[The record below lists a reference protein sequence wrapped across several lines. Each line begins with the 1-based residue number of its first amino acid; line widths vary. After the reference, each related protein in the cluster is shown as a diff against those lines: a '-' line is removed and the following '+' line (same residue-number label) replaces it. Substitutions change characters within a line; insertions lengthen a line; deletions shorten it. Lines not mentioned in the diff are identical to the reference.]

1 MITAPHEASL
11 THRASRVRFKRLT
24 VPCVAA
30 VPAFIALAVLA
41 GCVGQVASD
50 TSSPVPSPSASTGMA
65 PTEGVVWS
73 DGSSA
78 AASSPGRLGLDEASR
93 SAALELAET
102 AMGLF
107 ARPDVPYEVWWADL
121 EPVLSARGTAAYVTV
136 DPARIPVRQVSGPA
150 GLPGWTTPE
159 VARVSVPTD
168 VGSYLVVVSRSDA
181 DPVWRVERF
190 IAPEVLA

>member
-1 MITAPHEASL
+1 M
-11 THRASRVRFKRLT
+11 
-24 VPCVAA
+24 PCVAA

-41 GCVGQVASD
+41 GCAGQVAAD
-50 TSSPVPSPSASTGMA
+50 ASSPVPSPSASTGMA

-121 EPVLSARGTAAYVTV
+121 EPVLSARGAAAYVTV

-150 GLPGWTTPE
+150 DLPGWTTPE

-181 DPVWRVERF
+181 DLVWRVERF
-190 IAPEVLA
+190 IPPEVPL